1 MYRNLLES
9 IVIYFLFL
17 IVYIFLVYLK
27 ATFVVQVL
35 LEIEIKNS
43 IKRKTIQE
51 DSPTYTNGLKQW
63 TNDLQLKNLL

>member
-35 LEIEIKNS
+35 LEIEIENY
-43 IKRKTIQE
+43 IKRKRIQE
-51 DSPTYTNGLKQW
+51 DSPTQMV
-63 TNDLQLKNLL
+63 